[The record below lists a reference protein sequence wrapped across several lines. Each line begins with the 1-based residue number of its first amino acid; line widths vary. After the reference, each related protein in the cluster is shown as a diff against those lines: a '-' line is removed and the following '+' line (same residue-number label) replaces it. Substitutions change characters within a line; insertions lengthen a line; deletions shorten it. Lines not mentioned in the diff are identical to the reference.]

1 MKIGK
6 ILGIDIALDWSVLIL
21 VLMLFN
27 GLNNMF
33 TVKLAEFIPA
43 VAITATCITILGLLA
58 SILAHELGHAYVGQ
72 KFGLT
77 FHSITLHAFGGA
89 ANMSSRMPSAKG
101 EFFIAIAGPVV
112 SVVLGVLLGFTSIG
126 AIYAFRDTV
135 PGLALFVFRVLSVL
149 SAINISLGIF
159 NMIPAFPL
167 DGGRV
172 LRSAVWKYTGSYL
185 KATEIAAKTGF
196 VFGSGLVGCGG
207 LMAFGIDV
215 PMFGVGL
222 GDGIWLAVIG
232 LLVLMMARNEVRGA
246 RLGA

>member
-27 GLNNMF
+27 GLNSMF
-33 TVKLAEFIPA
+33 AVKLAEFVPSVA
-43 VAITATCITILGLLA
+43 VIATCITIVGLLA

-101 EFFIAIAGPVV
+101 EFFIAIAGPLV

-126 AIYAFRDTV
+126 AIYLFRDTL
-135 PGLALFVFRVLSVL
+135 PGFTLFLFRILSVL
-149 SAINISLGIF
+149 SAINISLGVF

-196 VFGSGLVGCGG
+196 VFGSALVGCGA
-207 LMAFGIDV
+207 LMALDVNV

-222 GDGIWLAVIG
+222 GDGLWLAIIG
-232 LLVLMMARNEVRGA
+232 LLVIMLARNEVRGA
-246 RLGA
+246 RLGV